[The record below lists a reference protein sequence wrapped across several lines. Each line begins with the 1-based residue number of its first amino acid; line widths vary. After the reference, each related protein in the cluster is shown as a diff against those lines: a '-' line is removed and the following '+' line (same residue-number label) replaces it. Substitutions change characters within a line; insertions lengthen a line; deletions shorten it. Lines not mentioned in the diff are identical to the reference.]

1 MYTDIKHKNFSLNN
15 IMIEENNNIEIE
27 ISKKMNDTKQSEKKC
42 KKVSK
47 KKCNKC
53 NISIKKMF
61 REIYK
66 CKKCQVLYCQSCIS
80 YLEHN
85 CPKSEEFKEEYKNQL
100 KNQLIDAKF
109 NKIIKI

>member
-1 MYTDIKHKNFSLNN
+1 MNIVNNNDEKNVDIK
-15 IMIEENNNIEIE
+15 I
-27 ISKKMNDTKQSEKKC
+27 EKKEC
-42 KKVSK
+42 KKNSK

-53 NISIKKMF
+53 KIIIKKMF

-66 CKKCQVLYCQSCIS
+66 CKKCKILYCQNCIS

-85 CPKSEEFKEEYKNQL
+85 CPKSVEFKEEYKNQL

-109 NKIIKI
+109 SKIIKI

>member
-1 MYTDIKHKNFSLNN
+1 MLYKHIISLIMNTNINIKEK
-15 IMIEENNNIEIE
+15 
-27 ISKKMNDTKQSEKKC
+27 SE
-42 KKVSK
+42 KVSK

-53 NISIKKMF
+53 KTSIKKMF

-66 CKKCQVLYCQSCIS
+66 CKKCQILYCQSCIS
-80 YLEHN
+80 YLEHT
-85 CPKSEEFKEEYKNQL
+85 CPKSDEFKKEYKNQL